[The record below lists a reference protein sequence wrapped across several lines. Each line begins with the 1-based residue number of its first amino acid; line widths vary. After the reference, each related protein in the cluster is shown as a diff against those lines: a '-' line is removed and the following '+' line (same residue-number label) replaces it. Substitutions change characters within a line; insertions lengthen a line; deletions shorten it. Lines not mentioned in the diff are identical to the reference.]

1 MITATDLTKRYDDT
15 LAVDRLS
22 FTVQPGR
29 VTGFLGPNGA
39 GKSTTMRLI
48 LGLDAATS
56 GQALI
61 DGRPYREL
69 ATPLRSVGALLD
81 AQAVDPARSGR
92 NHLAW
97 LAASNRIDSRRIDEV
112 LELVGLQGA
121 AHRRVGGYS
130 LGMHQRLGLAAAL
143 LGDPATLLLDE
154 PMNGLDPEGI
164 VWMRGFVRQLADEG
178 RTVFLS
184 SHLMPEMAL
193 TADHLIVI
201 GHGRLIADSSMSALI
216 AAHARDHVKVRTS
229 ERQDELA
236 ALVSRYGGDVA
247 AADGAITVTG
257 LDAGAIGQIA
267 AASGI
272 ALAELTPER
281 ASLEDA
287 FIEMTQEQ
295 ATHHADLV
303 GATTGA

>member
-15 LAVDRLS
+15 LAVDRLA

-48 LGLDAATS
+48 LGLDAPTS

-61 DGRPYREL
+61 DGLPYREL

-97 LAASNRIDSRRIDEV
+97 LAASNRIDPRRIDEV
-112 LELVGLQGA
+112 LDLVGLHDA

-236 ALVSRYGGDVA
+236 ALVSQHGGDVA
-247 AADGAITVTG
+247 ATDGAITVTG

-287 FIEMTQEQ
+287 FIEMTQDQ

>member
-48 LGLDAATS
+48 LGLDARR
-56 GQALI
+56 QA
-61 DGRPYREL
+61 RRSSTAAPTASSPPPCAPSARSS
-69 ATPLRSVGALLD
+69 TPKP
-81 AQAVDPARSGR
+81 VDPARSGR

-112 LELVGLQGA
+112 LDLVGLQDA

-143 LGDPATLLLDE
+143 LGDPGTLLLDE

-184 SHLMPEMAL
+184 SHLMHEMAL

-201 GHGRLIADSSMSALI
+201 GHGRLIADSSMSELI

-236 ALVSRYGGDVA
+236 RSSAGTAVTSPPTTVPSPSPASTPAPSVRSRPPRHRA
-247 AADGAITVTG
+247 RRADPRAR
-257 LDAGAIGQIA
+257 
-267 AASGI
+267 
-272 ALAELTPER
+272 LARRCLHRDDPRTSHPP
-281 ASLEDA
+281 
-287 FIEMTQEQ
+287 
-295 ATHHADLV
+295 ADLV